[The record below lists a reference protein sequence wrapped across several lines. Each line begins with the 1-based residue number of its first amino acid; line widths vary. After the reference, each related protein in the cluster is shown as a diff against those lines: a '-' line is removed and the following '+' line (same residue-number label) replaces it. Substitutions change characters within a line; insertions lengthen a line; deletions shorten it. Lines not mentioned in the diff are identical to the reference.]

1 MTFYVKSESEIVPL
15 GQGETPPPEQPPLVI
30 WGPGD
35 PRPTLPIA
43 GWNPGTGAW
52 PKPPDPPVE
61 PPPDLIA
68 GWDPMPS
75 NPIAEPPWGWGS
87 NNPPPKPE
95 VPPASGWKV
104 MYGWTPTTGWF
115 VFAIPTGPVPTPSG
129 KKK

>member
-1 MTFYVKSESEIVPL
+1 MTFYVKSETEIVPVAS
-15 GQGETPPPEQPPLVI
+15 GEQPPGEGPPLVI

-52 PKPPDPPVE
+52 PEPPDPPVVI
-61 PPPDLIA
+61 PPDLVI

-75 NPIAEPPWGWGS
+75 QPIAEPPWGWG
-87 NNPPPKPE
+87 NLPPKPE
-95 VPPASGWKV
+95 TPPTGSGWQIK
-104 MYGWTPTTGWF
+104 YGWTEATGWF